1 MNMKLVAFNIN
12 KTGYAE
18 IAKLIELK
26 EDGSQLFV
34 QNSAAL
40 PAQPAQVDS
49 ENDSDPEPIEKST
62 YTMEEVKRHNTAGD
76 CWTTINGNVYNIT
89 PFISKHPGG

>member
-34 QNSAAL
+34 
-40 PAQPAQVDS
+40 
-49 ENDSDPEPIEKST
+49 
-62 YTMEEVKRHNTAGD
+62 
-76 CWTTINGNVYNIT
+76 
-89 PFISKHPGG
+89 